1 MTESHTDVFDALPGG
16 LMIWVLI
23 ISELLVFGAGL
34 ASFLG
39 VRITDPAGFAAA
51 QDLLHS
57 GWAGINT
64 VVLVTSGL
72 AAALAVQAVSAGS
85 LRPARLWLA
94 CAATLGL
101 VFLLIKGSEF
111 AHLASQGISTE
122 THVFFTFYYLLTG
135 FHAAHVAAGMIVL
148 GIVARTCQYQAVDA
162 AAAFWHM
169 VDLVWVL
176 LFPVLYLLP

>member
-1 MTESHTDVFDALPGG
+1 MTNDGTDVFDALPGG

-34 ASFLG
+34 ASFLSI
-39 VRITDPAGFAAA
+39 RITDPAGFRAA

-57 GWAGINT
+57 GWAGVNT

-72 AAALAVQAVSAGS
+72 AAALAVQFSMQNKRGA
-85 LRPARLWLA
+85 ARLWLG
-94 CAATLGL
+94 AASLLGV
-101 VFLLIKGSEF
+101 VFLVIKGSEF
-111 AHLASQGISTE
+111 AHLAGLGISTE
-122 THVFFTFYYLLTG
+122 TSAFYTFYFLLTG
-135 FHAAHVAAGMIVL
+135 FHAAHVAAGIVLL
-148 GIVARTCQYQAVDA
+148 GIVARSCRVDAVEA